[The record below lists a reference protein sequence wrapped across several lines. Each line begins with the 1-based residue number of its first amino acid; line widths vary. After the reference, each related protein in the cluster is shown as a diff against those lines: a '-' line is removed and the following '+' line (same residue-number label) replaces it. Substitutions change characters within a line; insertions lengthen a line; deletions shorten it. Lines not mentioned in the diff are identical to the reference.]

1 MNNSEQFSIAITLSP
16 AQVDEV
22 VRAAS
27 QSRVPSISTLIAASL
42 NRPLTREPETD
53 STSRPPDEADPEH
66 DDPEHRPED
75 PTGTP
80 EDPLEEDSEDSQAGG
95 YLPMGASD
103 PRLSRSLLRG
113 LSLLTCFG
121 SDGAPRGVVELAHAA
136 GMSPSTAH
144 RYASTLVELGL
155 LERDPKS
162 RKYRLPST

>member
-1 MNNSEQFSIAITLSP
+1 MKNSEQVSIAITLSP

-27 QSRVPSISTLIAASL
+27 QSRVPSISTLIADSL
-42 NRPLTREPETD
+42 NAPFEPTD
-53 STSRPPDEADPEH
+53 GTTVTASDTTKDTNGVDEE
-66 DDPEHRPED
+66 
-75 PTGTP
+75 
-80 EDPLEEDSEDSQAGG
+80 SQVGG
-95 YLPMGASD
+95 YLPIGPPD

-121 SDGAPRGVVELAHAA
+121 HEGAARGIVEIAHDA

-162 RKYRLPST
+162 RKYQLPGG